1 MENAE
6 KKTLDNVK
14 DAVEYVVEI
23 EKMYTSYLYMYAVLR
38 KNSDTLDNL

>member
-6 KKTLDNVK
+6 KKTAGNVK

-23 EKMYTSYLYMYAVLR
+23 EKMSTSYLCVYAVQR

>member
-6 KKTLDNVK
+6 KKTSGNVK

-23 EKMYTSYLYMYAVLR
+23 KKMYTSYLCMYAILR
-38 KNSDTLDNL
+38 KNTDTLYNL

>member
-1 MENAE
+1 MENVE
-6 KKTLDNVK
+6 KKTSGNVK

-23 EKMYTSYLYMYAVLR
+23 EKVYTSYLCMYAVLR